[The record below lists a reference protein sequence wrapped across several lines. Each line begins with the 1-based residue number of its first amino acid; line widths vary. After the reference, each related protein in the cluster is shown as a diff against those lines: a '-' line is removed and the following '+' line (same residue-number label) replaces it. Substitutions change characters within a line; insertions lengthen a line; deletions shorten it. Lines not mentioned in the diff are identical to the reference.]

1 MNIVLLGAPGAGKG
15 TQAARLAAYL
25 RVPHISTGDILRRK
39 ISSSADFGAT
49 FESAISRGALIPDN
63 TMAMLVRA
71 RLAESDA
78 AEGFVLDGYPRTIE
92 QAHRLDTMFT
102 GRPLVVVEIRT
113 NEAEILY
120 RLSQRRVCNVCGR
133 NSERH
138 ERAAIWCRCGG
149 EFVARPDDRLSVVRQ
164 RLHTY
169 AQFTQPVIEHY
180 QQQRLLRTVS
190 GDLSPDEVAERVKD
204 ALELAPPKHL
214 FSANRSDG

>member
-1 MNIVLLGAPGAGKG
+1 MNIVLLGAPGVGKG

-39 ISSSADFGAT
+39 ISATADFGAT
-49 FESAISRGALIPDN
+49 VESAISRGALIPDN
-63 TMAMLVRA
+63 TMTMLVRT

-78 AEGFVLDGYPRTIE
+78 AEGFVLDGYPRTLE
-92 QAHRLDTMFT
+92 QAHRQDEMFT
-102 GRPLVVVEIRT
+102 GRPLSVVEIRT

-133 NSERH
+133 NSVRH
-138 ERAAIWCRCGG
+138 ECAAIWCRCGC

-180 QQQRLLRTVS
+180 QQQRLLRTVP
-190 GDLSPDEVAERVKD
+190 GDLSPDEVAERIKE
-204 ALELAPPKHL
+204 ALELEDQRALDATK
-214 FSANRSDG
+214 